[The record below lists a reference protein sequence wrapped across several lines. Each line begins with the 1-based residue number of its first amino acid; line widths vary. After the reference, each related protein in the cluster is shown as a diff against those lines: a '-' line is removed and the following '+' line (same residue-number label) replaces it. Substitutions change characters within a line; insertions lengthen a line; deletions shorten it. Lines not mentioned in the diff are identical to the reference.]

1 MRQIKELKF
10 VRFLSAIF
18 VCQLAGILGSVF
30 TFSAITDWYAYLNKP
45 FFSPPNW
52 VFGPVW
58 TTLYFLMG
66 VSLFLVWNKGLKDAG
81 RLRAVKLFGF
91 QLVLNF
97 FWSVIFFGL
106 KSPLLAFIEIL
117 VLWYLIFLTIKA
129 FYKISATAAY
139 LLIPYLAWVS
149 FASILNL
156 AIIILN

>member
-1 MRQIKELKF
+1 MSQLKELGIVKF
-10 VRFLSAIF
+10 VCSIL
-18 VCQLAGILGSVF
+18 VCQLAGILGSFF
-30 TFSAITDWYAYLNKP
+30 TFTAISQWYAYLNKP

-52 VFGPVW
+52 IFGPVW

-66 VSLFLVWNKGLKDAG
+66 VSVFLIWNKGLKNSSHHF
-81 RLRAVKLFGF
+81 AVRLFGF

-106 KSPLLAFIEIL
+106 RSPLLAFIEIL

-129 FYKISATAAY
+129 FYPISKTASY

-156 AIIILN
+156 AIVILN